1 MLSSL
6 CLAMAVIEPVSRFGG
21 RSQPGARD
29 SLLASLP
36 PAGSIVAGTV
46 GRLYSEWPLRRRVPA
61 DAGGLPPGSGWVARQ
76 QGSTRKEPPVAG
88 ACTVGGVF
96 D

>member
-1 MLSSL
+1 MLPPL
-6 CLAMAVIEPVSRFGG
+6 CRSMAVNRPVSRVPAGAGGDSYLAMA
-21 RSQPGARD
+21 A
-29 SLLASLP
+29 L
-36 PAGSIVAGTV
+36 AGSIVAGTV

-61 DAGGLPPGSGWVARQ
+61 VAGGLPPGSGWVARQ

-96 D
+96 G